1 MYLMEVL
8 SGREEERRM
17 KIGVGTLVQGLWE
30 VLSSNP
36 GTVYWMDIFH
46 IYLLNEFVW
55 KEENKQKRGRG
66 WPI

>member
-30 VLSSNP
+30 VLSSNL